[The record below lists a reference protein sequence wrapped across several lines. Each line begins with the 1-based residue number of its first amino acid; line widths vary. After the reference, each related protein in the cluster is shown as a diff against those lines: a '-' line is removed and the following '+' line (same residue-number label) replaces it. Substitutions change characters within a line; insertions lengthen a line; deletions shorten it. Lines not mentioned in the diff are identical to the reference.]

1 MVFACLKCGSR
12 FRVADDRLAGKV
24 LRFACPKCGQGHL
37 LRDPA
42 VHESP
47 VEAVTPSQATTGP
60 ASHPGDRRP
69 PPPSAPTRHPTISE
83 VRLTQSAPT
92 VVPKAAPEP
101 AGAPTHPTT
110 RTGALPAVPAA
121 KPTGTESW
129 YAIRHGQRVGPFNRE
144 ELLERL
150 LAGDLHQQSFLWRP
164 TMAAWT
170 RLNQIPDLADLRDA
184 VPRARTAPPAE
195 SGPSQPVP
203 APPLPPGV
211 AGGGRA
217 GPEDDSEL
225 PPPLPPHR
233 EPPRAGKTSLPH
245 DPDTARAVGSEPVDA
260 LYSKISRPAIDLRK
274 IREVQPEEPEI
285 PDAPSRPRAD
295 RLAPLARP
303 LQLSQAP
310 LASRPPSAPA
320 VEPAPAPR
328 EDHSPTGLAVTQDEK
343 RFFSR
348 AFVLPSEAWPGAPVA
363 EPVHEAEPLD
373 AGPAVQEVRAGGRPR
388 ERVPRLQDFSV
399 MVRLTRRSKR
409 RTLVLFGSLGV
420 LMGVVIGLVLYWSFS
435 AGPAEV
441 GIAVREDGEVPTF
454 RQTLYA
460 VPKSPK
466 PEEIAP
472 ALPQADERRRPAGRS
487 SGSNGASGARI
498 EVPEPKLARAPEV
511 DPTLNAEFQRYA
523 GILGTGNNGRT
534 ETVVDVKPRTLTE
547 MPQHRFDRDGMDAFL
562 STKMRKFSD
571 CKARMKRKTD
581 LPVKVVLG
589 FSVGLDGK
597 VHDIVVDQAAGPR
610 DDGLDECIRRI
621 VSGWAFPPPDEEA
634 TIRTTLL
641 L

>member
-12 FRVADDRLAGKV
+12 FRVGDDRLAGKV
-24 LRFACPKCGQGHL
+24 LRFTCPKCGQVHL

-42 VHESP
+42 THATP
-47 VEAVTPSQATTGP
+47 VEAAP
-60 ASHPGDRRP
+60 ASGAAGSGAH
-69 PPPSAPTRHPTISE
+69 PSAPARHPTISE
-83 VRLTQSAPT
+83 VRLTQRAPT
-92 VVPKAAPEP
+92 VVPRAAPEP
-101 AGAPTHPTT
+101 AAAPTHPTT
-110 RTGALPAVPAA
+110 RTGAQPAVPAA

-129 YAIRHGQRVGPFNRE
+129 YAIRHGQRVGPFHRE

-150 LAGDLHQQSFLWRP
+150 SAGELHERSFLWRP

-170 RLNQIPDLADLRDA
+170 RLNQIPELADILDAALRS
-184 VPRARTAPPAE
+184 RTAPPAE
-195 SGPSQPVP
+195 SGSSQPVP
-203 APPLPPGV
+203 APPPPTGA
-211 AGGGRA
+211 AGGGPA
-217 GPEDDSEL
+217 APPEDSEL
-225 PPPLPPHR
+225 PPPLPPPR
-233 EPPRAGKTSLPH
+233 EPPRAGETHRNPE
-245 DPDTARAVGSEPVDA
+245 TARAVGPEPVDA

-285 PDAPSRPRAD
+285 PDAVPGAPGPRGTRP
-295 RLAPLARP
+295 
-303 LQLSQAP
+303 
-310 LASRPPSAPA
+310 APA
-320 VEPAPAPR
+320 VEPPPSHDAL
-328 EDHSPTGLAVTQDEK
+328 SPTGLAVTQEEK

-348 AFVLPSEAWPGAPVA
+348 AFVLPSEAWPAAPAAEAVPEADHAVA
-363 EPVHEAEPLD
+363 APPVPEH
-373 AGPAVQEVRAGGRPR
+373 RAGGRPR
-388 ERVPRLQDFSV
+388 GHAPRLQDFSV

-409 RTLVLFGSLGV
+409 RSLVIFGSLGV
-420 LMGVVIGLVLYWSFS
+420 LVAGVIGLVLYWSFS
-435 AGPAEV
+435 AGPAEL
-441 GIAVREDGEVPTF
+441 GIALREDGEVPTF

-460 VPKSPK
+460 VPKPAK
-466 PEEIAP
+466 PDEIAP
-472 ALPQADERRRPAGRS
+472 APSRAEERRRPAGRS
-487 SGSNGASGARI
+487 PGNHGAPAARI
-498 EVPEPKLARAPEV
+498 EVPEPRLARAPEV
-511 DPTLNAEFQRYA
+511 DPTLSAEFQRYA
-523 GILGTGNNGRT
+523 GILGNGDNGHA
-534 ETVVDVKPRTLTE
+534 ETMVDVKPRTLTE

-621 VSGWAFPPPDEEA
+621 VGGWAFPPPDEEA